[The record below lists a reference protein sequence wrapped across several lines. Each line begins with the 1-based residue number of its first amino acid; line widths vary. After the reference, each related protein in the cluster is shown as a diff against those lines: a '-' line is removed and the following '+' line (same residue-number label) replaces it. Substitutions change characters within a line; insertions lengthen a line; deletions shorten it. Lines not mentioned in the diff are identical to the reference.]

1 MANPGTAAEHVVSF
15 YRDEACIVDQVT
27 AFIRDGLAQHE
38 QVVAIATLSHWSAVA
53 ARLEQTGVN
62 HGRAVA
68 EGHLI
73 VMDAEELFELIR
85 VDGKISVDRFRE
97 LLTPLLT
104 SGRKTRV
111 FGELVSLLAE
121 RGEAAT
127 AIAIETLGHEMSAT
141 LGVRIL
147 CGYQVH
153 PALNPLIVRRIEGLH
168 DSSLFEPVGRP
179 ARLGPQP

>member
-1 MANPGTAAEHVVSF
+1 MANPGTEAEHVVSF

-27 AFIRDGLAQHE
+27 AFIREGLAENE
-38 QVVAIATLSHWSAVA
+38 QVVAIATLSHWTAVA

-68 EGHLI
+68 EGNLI

-97 LLTPLLT
+97 LLTPLLA

-121 RGEAAT
+121 RGEAET
-127 AIAIETLGHEMSAT
+127 AIAIEALGHEMGHT
-141 LGVRIL
+141 LGIRIL

-153 PALNPLIVRRIEGLH
+153 PALTPFIVRRIEGLH
-168 DSSLFEPVGRP
+168 DSSLFEPAGRP
-179 ARLGPQP
+179 SRLGPQP